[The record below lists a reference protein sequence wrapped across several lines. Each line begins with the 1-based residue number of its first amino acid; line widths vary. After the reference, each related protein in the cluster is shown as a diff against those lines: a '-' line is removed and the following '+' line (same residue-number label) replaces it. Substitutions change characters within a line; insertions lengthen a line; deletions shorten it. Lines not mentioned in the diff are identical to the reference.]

1 MQVVASME
9 VAEYHL
15 DGRMDDRVYFS
26 MFLKASMSDTNIWPV
41 KLISLF

>member
-15 DGRMDDRVYFS
+15 DGRMDDRVDFS
-26 MFLKASMSDTNIWPV
+26 MFVKAPLSNTNIWPV
-41 KLISLF
+41 S